1 MALEI
6 TRRDAD
12 GVYVLDGE
20 LDLLT
25 VRDLDEVVS
34 NDGGDDGELIL
45 DIEGLRFIDSSG
57 LRTLIRIAHERP
69 EDRPL
74 VLRRPSSSAKRI
86 LDIAFGDGGVPGMR
100 IAS

>member
-6 TRRDAD
+6 TPGDAD
-12 GVYVLDGE
+12 GIFILEGE

-25 VRDLDEVVS
+25 ARDLDEVVS
-34 NDGGDDGELIL
+34 HDGDGELIL
-45 DIEGLRFIDSSG
+45 DIERLTFIDSSG
-57 LRTLIRIAHERP
+57 LRTLIRLAHERP
-69 EDRPL
+69 EERPL
-74 VLRRPSSSAKRI
+74 VLRRPSSAAKRL